1 MVVDTSALIA
11 IFLNEPDA
19 EILSATLAASF
30 PRIISAVT
38 VLEASIVMECKKGQA
53 GLTLLDE
60 LITTAQFEIVSF
72 DDVQQRIARNAY
84 RNYGKGRHPAGL
96 NFGDCCSYAL
106 ARARNDTL
114 LFKGNDFSKSDIAPT
129 PLVPAH

>member
-19 EILSATLAASF
+19 EIISATLASSY
-30 PRIISAVT
+30 PRIISAVS
-38 VLEASIVMECKKGQA
+38 VLEASIVMESKKGQA
-53 GLTLLDE
+53 GIALLDE
-60 LITTAQFEIVSF
+60 LLTSAQFEVIPF
-72 DDVQQRIARNAY
+72 DDVQQRIAREAY
-84 RNYGKGRHPAGL
+84 RNFGKGRHPAGL

-114 LFKGNDFSKSDIAPT
+114 LFKGDDFEKSDIAPT

>member
-19 EILSATLAASF
+19 EIISATLASSY
-30 PRIISAVT
+30 PRIISAVS
-38 VLEASIVMECKKGQA
+38 VLEASIVMESKKGQA
-53 GLTLLDE
+53 GVALLDE
-60 LITTAQFEIVSF
+60 LLDSAQFEVIPF
-72 DDVQQRIARNAY
+72 DDGQQRIAREAY

-114 LFKGNDFSKSDIAPT
+114 LFKGDDFGKSDIAPT

>member
-19 EILSATLAASF
+19 EILFATLTASF
-30 PRIISAVT
+30 PRIISAVS
-38 VLEASIVMECKKGQA
+38 VLEASIVMENKKGQA
-53 GLTLLDE
+53 GVALLDE
-60 LITTAQFEIVSF
+60 LLTSAQFEVIPF
-72 DDVQQRIARNAY
+72 DDSQLRIAREAY
-84 RNYGKGRHPAGL
+84 RSYGKGRHPAGL

-114 LFKGNDFSKSDIAPT
+114 LFKGDDFRKSDIAPT
-129 PLVPAH
+129 PFVPAH